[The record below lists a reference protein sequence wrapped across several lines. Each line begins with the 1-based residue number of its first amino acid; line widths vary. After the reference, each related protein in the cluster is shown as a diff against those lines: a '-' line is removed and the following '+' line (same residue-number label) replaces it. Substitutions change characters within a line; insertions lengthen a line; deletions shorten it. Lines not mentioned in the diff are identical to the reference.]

1 MDGISVTMALVDFIP
16 VILFFW
22 AAVILQ
28 RELYPRLV
36 KGAYSIMA
44 GGSIM
49 VLIGGSFKAL
59 WKLLYALNVC
69 DYVLLDHAFF
79 PLQGPGFLLFF
90 LGLTGIFWKGKGTK
104 VFAAPAVVTTTL
116 PFIIMQIVGLGG
128 AEILLAVMGAK
139 KKRSIPVL
147 FILAFVFMLAMGYL
161 GAKFDGSSSMHWVA
175 QVTNIL
181 SMGFF
186 LLGTL
191 QLSKVWR
198 SESAAV

>member
-1 MDGISVTMALVDFIP
+1 M
-16 VILFFW
+16 
-22 AAVILQ
+22 ILQ

-49 VLIGGSFKAL
+49 VLIGGCFKAL

-69 DYVLLDHAFF
+69 DYVLLDHSFF

-90 LGLTGIFWKGKGTK
+90 LGLTGIFWKGRETK
-104 VFAAPAVVTTTL
+104 VFAAPTVVTTTL
-116 PFIIMQIVGLGG
+116 PFIFMQIVGLGG
-128 AEILLAVMGAK
+128 AEILLAVIGAQ

-175 QVTNIL
+175 QLTNIL
-181 SMGFF
+181 SMDFF

-191 QLSKVWR
+191 ELSKVWKA
-198 SESAAV
+198 EAAAV